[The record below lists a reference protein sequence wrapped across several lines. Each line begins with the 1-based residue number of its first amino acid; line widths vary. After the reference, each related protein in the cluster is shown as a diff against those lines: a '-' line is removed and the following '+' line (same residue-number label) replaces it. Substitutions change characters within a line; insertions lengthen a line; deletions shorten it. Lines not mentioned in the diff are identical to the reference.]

1 MTKLSP
7 EFHKL
12 LNKNEHFSELP
23 LDHPDVIAVQE
34 RAEMELLDMERKRDM
49 VKQLEIREL
58 IGGIDRTNITP
69 IMFYYLMNN
78 GVTSNQL
85 SNQLKMSSYVYKEW
99 KELNKL
105 TPEDIYEY
113 TIYDTIND
121 EHIADYNQCKQVAR
135 YLDVSTNT
143 IYQSIRTGK
152 LVRNR
157 YQIEKNTKL
166 EPTLEEAMDFEV
178 EDTMQW
184 WLDHKSSKTST
195 TTTLYGKIGV
205 RV

>member
-58 IGGIDRTNITP
+58 LGGIDRTNITP
-69 IMFYYLMNN
+69 MMFYYLMNN
-78 GVTSNQL
+78 GVTTNQL
-85 SNQLKMSSYVYKEW
+85 STHLKMATYLYKEW
-99 KELNKL
+99 KELNHL
-105 TPEDIYEY
+105 TIDDIYEY
-113 TIYDTIND
+113 AIYDTIN
-121 EHIADYNQCKQVAR
+121 EEYIADFNQCKQVAK
-135 YLDVSTNT
+135 YLDVSTNM
-143 IYQSIRTGK
+143 IYQSIKTGK

-157 YQIEKNTKL
+157 YQVEKNTKF
-166 EPTLEEAMDFEV
+166 EPTLEEAMDFEI
-178 EDTMQW
+178 EDTLQW
-184 WLDHKSSKTST
+184 WLENR
-195 TTTLYGKIGV
+195 KIGV